1 MVAVA
6 GYRWLMRHVVW
17 DWNGTLLDDHHVV
30 VAGLNAV
37 LAEVGLPPVDL
48 DTYQQIYTRPV
59 QVFYERLFGRPIANE
74 EWPRLDE
81 VYHDGYHDAI
91 GQADLATDARDA
103 LDLVTAAGATQSLLS
118 MYQHDDLLPLV
129 ERYGILSRFVL
140 VEGLRGPGGGLKA
153 PFLARHLERVAAVD
167 GHGPSGQ
174 RVVVI
179 GDALDD
185 AHAAAELGVGC
196 VLYDGGS
203 HPREALDA
211 VGVPVASSLL
221 DAVALADV
229 VPSAG

>member
-1 MVAVA
+1 
-6 GYRWLMRHVVW
+6 MRHVVW
-17 DWNGTLLDDHHVV
+17 DWNGTLLDDRHVV
-30 VAGLNAV
+30 VAGLNTV
-37 LAEVGLPPVDL
+37 LAEVGIAPIGL

-59 QVFYERLFGRPIANE
+59 QVFYERLFGRAIAPE

-81 VYHDGYHDAI
+81 VYHDGYHDAL
-91 GQADLATDARDA
+91 GQAGLAADALEA
-103 LDLVTAAGATQSLLS
+103 LDLVAAAGATQSLLS

-129 ERYGILSRFVL
+129 ERYGIFPRFLL

-153 PFLARHLERVAAVD
+153 PFLAQHLERVAAVD
-167 GHGPSGQ
+167 GHGPPGQ

-185 AHAAAELGVGC
+185 AHAAAEVGVGC

-211 VGVPVASSLL
+211 VGVPVAASLV
-221 DAVALADV
+221 DAVRLAALTD
-229 VPSAG
+229 PSERIG